1 MLHSDEMIKED
12 LYRVLQIR
20 YEQYVSKWW
29 GADFMDFLKKVNWGE
44 ENTGYFKDLD
54 LLSGKGI
61 LDQYYQDVFRTLPKP
76 FNILFKDR
84 FAWSDDEGIITFGD
98 VNCIAGYPHAYG
110 WDFGPYVKN
119 CTDVN
124 FEYMYNYF
132 DNYRDEVRDYD
143 SGNDE
148 YQSTE
153 SN

>member
-1 MLHSDEMIKED
+1 MIKED

-84 FAWSDDEGIITFGD
+84 FA
-98 VNCIAGYPHAYG
+98 
-110 WDFGPYVKN
+110 
-119 CTDVN
+119 
-124 FEYMYNYF
+124 
-132 DNYRDEVRDYD
+132 
-143 SGNDE
+143 
-148 YQSTE
+148 
-153 SN
+153 